1 MVSLTSDNYWIY
13 YSSTCDDS
21 QEAPQPAQLP
31 RVGAGGDVATAVATA
46 EMTNEGP
53 ETVEVSTVFL
63 GQKTWENWENHDK
76 SMKTMG
82 KTMGKSWKIDFKKI
96 GYGNWWEYMEE

>member
-1 MVSLTSDNYWIY
+1 
-13 YSSTCDDS
+13 
-21 QEAPQPAQLP
+21 
-31 RVGAGGDVATAVATA
+31 
-46 EMTNEGP
+46 MTTEGP
-53 ETVEVSTVFL
+53 ETVEVSTFFL

-96 GYGNWWEYMEE
+96 GYGN